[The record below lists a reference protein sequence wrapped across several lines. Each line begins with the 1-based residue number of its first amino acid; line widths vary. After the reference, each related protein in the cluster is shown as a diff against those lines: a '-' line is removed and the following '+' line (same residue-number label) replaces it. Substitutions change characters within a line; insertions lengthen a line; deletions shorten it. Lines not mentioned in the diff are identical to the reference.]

1 MYAMVEWESP
11 FHKEKTQPAI
21 DQGQQLNQGEKT
33 KPRVNQRARSPET
46 SEELAEMK
54 NKRRGNPNPRSS
66 GRVTT

>member
-1 MYAMVEWESP
+1 MYAVVEWESP

-46 SEELAEMK
+46 SEEPV
-54 NKRRGNPNPRSS
+54 KREAKSS
-66 GRVTT
+66 EFTW